1 MNEYQFCKDDW
12 KIAARNIFLCVIGVV
27 ILTPITMIFASL
39 SSMSLMLDAMGK
51 SVGESA
57 SWPNTVAAIT
67 GVLLLAL
74 LVWYIM
80 SLSKFKDNQISEESS
95 SAVGTLR
102 TCVIVQL
109 AGVLIFL
116 FSIISPLAGVV
127 LFFLWCIALIIMQ
140 FIIKDAYKTLSEEET
155 WSKVARRGASQLK
168 TSVAY
173 TIYGMFAPILWFL
186 LFLLT
191 ILLVAGSK
199 DMSWQVIIYDIVQG
213 NYTAYLLPFFVL
225 LICGLIQI
233 YWGIMSFVLMLL
245 GWNNIQS
252 GALVNPDLI
261 EVMSAKQ
268 NVAVSNQVKYNA
280 APSQND
286 ATPSFCSE
294 CGVKL
299 TPGSK
304 FCPSC
309 GKPLVVVAVQTEE
322 VSSEAGQDIVA
333 SVESSEMSSS
343 ESTAELD
350 ENDDETAAACSVT
363 PDLALHDNEP
373 EGENP
378 RKKWIYVGIGTGVV
392 ILGVILLFLFAGN
405 NEPDGPVSFVSA
417 DNASVFEG
425 IEDSVISDIVG
436 ELEYGD
442 SVVTFETDPS
452 GEMVKIKALKNGKN
466 IIGYVYIDRLL
477 DKESFKTLQSHGHF
491 DNSYVRTYISD
502 SRYRAAIARTLRDLG
517 PDWSLQTT
525 TLLNETSPSIMIG
538 SFKGLPENKV
548 GFAFLVVN
556 NSTMEKHFYLFT
568 HDYIHSEDYDFEL
581 HLVYD
586 EPVDKKWNAISN
598 ISLRNNK
605 VKVKYSSVEDEGA
618 DIENEVE
625 DDYAAQYADDHTAV
639 FKGMVDGKYP
649 ITMRLMVMGPDISGS
664 YYYDKY
670 KTEIPLNGELSFNED
685 GDKLVILTETN
696 DGVVTGQFIGTWS
709 LSTFSGSWISADGER
724 EMNFTVSL

>member
-51 SVGESA
+51 SVGDAA

-80 SLSKFKDNQISEESS
+80 SLSKFKDNQISEESC

-233 YWGIMSFVLMLL
+233 YWGVMSFVLMLL

-261 EVMSAKQ
+261 EVMSAKH
-268 NVAVSNQVKYNA
+268 NVAASNQVKYND
-280 APSQND
+280 APSQSD

-309 GKPLVVVAVQTEE
+309 GKPLVVMAVQSEE
-322 VSSEAGQDIVA
+322 VPSEAGQDIVA

-363 PDLALHDNEP
+363 PDPALDDNEP

-378 RKKWIYVGIGTGVV
+378 RKKRIYVGIGTGVV

-452 GEMVKIKALKNGKN
+452 GEIIKIKALKNGKN

-491 DNSYVRTYISD
+491 DNSYVRTSISD
-502 SRYRAAIARTLRDLG
+502 SRYRAAIARTLRNLG

-556 NSTMEKHFYLFT
+556 NSTGEKHFYLFT
-568 HDYIHSEDYDFEL
+568 HDYMYSEDYDFEL

-598 ISLRNNK
+598 ISLRKNK
-605 VKVKYSSVEDEGA
+605 VKVKYSSVDDEVA

-649 ITMRLMVMGPDISGS
+649 ITMRLMVMGHDISGS

-670 KTEIPLNGELSFNED
+670 KTEIPLNGEFSFNED

>member
-27 ILTPITMIFASL
+27 ILTPITVIFASYASVGIVL
-39 SSMSLMLDAMGK
+39 EAMGRLVSK
-51 SVGESA
+51 SE
-57 SWPNTVAAIT
+57 SWPDTIASVTSI
-67 GVLLLAL
+67 LLLAL

-80 SLSKFKDNQISEESS
+80 SLTKFKNSQISDESA
-95 SAVGTLR
+95 SAVGTIR
-102 TCVIVQL
+102 TCVVVQL

-116 FSIISPLAGVV
+116 LCIVSPALGSV
-127 LFFLWCIALIIMQ
+127 LFILWCIALIVMQ
-140 FIIKDAYKTLSEEET
+140 FIIKDAYRNLSEDET
-155 WSKVARRGASQLK
+155 WSKVARRGASQVK

-186 LFLLT
+186 LFVLT

-225 LICGLIQI
+225 LICCLIQL

-252 GALVNPDLI
+252 GALVNPDLN
-261 EVMSAKQ
+261 EVMSAKK
-268 NVAVSNQVKYNA
+268 NVAASNQAISNA
-280 APSQND
+280 ALSQNE

-309 GKPLVVVAVQTEE
+309 GKPLMVVAVQTEE
-322 VSSEAGQDIVA
+322 VPSETCLDIAA
-333 SVESSEMSSS
+333 SVALSEMSSS
-343 ESTAELD
+343 ESTADLNKNE
-350 ENDDETAAACSVT
+350 DETAASYPVT
-363 PDLALHDNEP
+363 PEPALDDNES
-373 EGENP
+373 EGENN
-378 RKKWIYVGIGTGVV
+378 RKKWLYVGIGAGVV
-392 ILGVILLFLFAGN
+392 ILGAICLFLFAGN
-405 NEPDGPVSFVSA
+405 NEPDGPVSFVSD

-425 IEDSVISDIVG
+425 IEDSMISDIVG

-442 SVVTFETDPS
+442 SVVTYETDPS
-452 GEMVKIKALKNGKN
+452 GELIKIKALKNGEN
-466 IIGYVYIDRLL
+466 ITGYVYIDRLL

-491 DNSYVRTYISD
+491 DNSNVRTSISD

-525 TLLNETSPSIMIG
+525 TLKNETSPSIMTG

-548 GFAFLVVN
+548 GFAFLAVN
-556 NSTMEKHFYLFT
+556 NSTGDKHFYLFT
-568 HDYIHSEDYDFEL
+568 HDYMYSENYDHEL
-581 HLVYD
+581 HLIYD

-598 ISLRNNK
+598 ISLRKNK

-618 DIENEVE
+618 DIENEE
-625 DDYAAQYADDHTAV
+625 ADDYAAQYADDHTAV

-670 KTEIPLNGELSFNED
+670 KTEIPLNGEFSFNEN

-696 DGVVTGQFIGTWS
+696 DGIATGQFIGTWS
-709 LSTFSGSWISADGER
+709 VSTFSGSWISADGER